1 MSNKGRP
8 RIVVR
13 LSAEEMRMAQAA
25 ADVAQVDL
33 KHLARMGVLREVLDV
48 RNKLIEQLKQE
59 KEAREKAAGE
69 TESGVTVQAGESSGV
84 QGNTLVEQQTSS
96 DRIGSGS

>member
-1 MSNKGRP
+1 MSSKGRP

-13 LSAEEMRMAQAA
+13 LTAEEMRMAQAA

-33 KHLARMGVLREVLDV
+33 KHLARMGVLREVLDI

-59 KEAREKAAGE
+59 KEARDKAAGE
-69 TESGVTVQAGESSGV
+69 KESSDAVQGSESSGISSSA
-84 QGNTLVEQQTSS
+84 LVEQPSS
-96 DRIGSGS
+96 GDSAGTGA

>member
-1 MSNKGRP
+1 MSKGRP

-13 LSAEEMRMAQAA
+13 LSSEEMRMAQAA

-59 KEAREKAAGE
+59 KEAREATAA
-69 TESGVTVQAGESSGV
+69 QKESSDTVSGSESPSIS
-84 QGNTLVEQQTSS
+84 GTALDEQQEGS
-96 DRIGSGS
+96 DHPGSGT

>member
-1 MSNKGRP
+1 MSKGRA

-13 LSAEEMRMAQAA
+13 LSDEEMRMAQAA

-59 KEAREKAAGE
+59 KEAREAAAA
-69 TESGVTVQAGESSGV
+69 QKESSDTV
-84 QGNTLVEQQTSS
+84 
-96 DRIGSGS
+96 SGSESQSISSTALDEQPQGSHDSGTGA